1 MFSVIGFLILPL
13 TALFLYGY
21 IFQGNII
28 TNGYSW
34 LFLAQIIL
42 LICLLYGI
50 NEERKKE
57 IRKKYSFNTVD
68 IYNFIAVLVGT
79 FISFIFNNYLGM
91 GAVVGASL
99 VGVIVAVMA
108 PKYAVPAYCGAFVG
122 MASCVLFETYGHLSV
137 TGIVA
142 GVIFVLSKNAFNG
155 YGGKLGTTALTGCI
169 LSSVFAGKEF
179 LGGSYIPDW
188 DTGKH
193 LILYSVV
200 AAVLSYVINIRLK
213 HGAVWGSGIVGLLAG
228 LFMPHFYPKI
238 GGSIAVMMI
247 CSSFAGM
254 SSQERLP
261 NEIYVGMAGLLSAF
275 LFIYSMPYLGGTG
288 GKLGTIAFT
297 STIIIRG
304 FLDLLEDIKKS
315 KLG

>member
-1 MFSVIGFLILPL
+1 MFSIIGFLILPL
-13 TALFLYGY
+13 TSLFLYGY

-34 LFLAQIIL
+34 LFLVQIIL
-42 LICLLYGI
+42 LIGLLYGI

-57 IRKKYSFNTVD
+57 IREKYIFSIMD

-79 FISFIFNNYLGM
+79 FVSFIFNNYLGM
-91 GAVVGASL
+91 GPVVAASL
-99 VGVIVAVMA
+99 VGVIVAVMV
-108 PKYAVPAYCGAFVG
+108 PKFAVPAYCGAFIG
-122 MASCVLFETYGHLSV
+122 MASCILFETYGHLTV

-142 GVIFVLSKNAFNG
+142 GAVFVLSKNAFNG

-179 LGGSYIPDW
+179 LSGSYIPDW

-200 AAVLSYVINIRLK
+200 AAVISYVVNIRLK
-213 HGAVWGSGIVGLLAG
+213 HGAVFGSGIVGLLAG

-238 GGSIAVMMI
+238 GGSIAIMMI
-247 CSSFAGM
+247 TSSFAGM
-254 SSQERLP
+254 SSQKRLP
-261 NEIYVGMAGLLSAF
+261 NEVYVGMAGVLSAF
-275 LFIYSMPYLGGTG
+275 LFIHSIPYFGGTG

-297 STIIIRG
+297 PSIIIRG
-304 FLDLLEDIKKS
+304 FLDLLEYFKKV
-315 KLG
+315 KT